1 MLINEVEHLVGLSQK
16 SIRFYEK
23 NGLLCPERNG
33 LNDYRIYKDEDIAI
47 LKKIKFLRDLGV
59 PIRELKMLKDGTLS
73 LSDCIADRIGK
84 IEREEEKYKI
94 VKEICEKIISSHQ
107 NYSDAD
113 LENLSMEVNILGKEG
128 FTMRD
133 LKTSKAKKIVG
144 AVCSSI
150 IFGAFFIGII
160 GILTYFQITEEE
172 KIPWIIY
179 GFICFILGLPTVG
192 IVYNLIARI
201 KEVLGGE
208 EDEASK
214 Y

>member
-1 MLINEVEHLVGLSQK
+1 MLINEVEHIVGLSQK

-23 NGLLCPERNG
+23 NGLLHPERNG
-33 LNDYRIYKDEDIAI
+33 LNDYRIYKDEDVAI

-59 PIRELKMLKDGTLS
+59 PIRELKMLKDGSLS
-73 LSDCIADRIGK
+73 LEDCIIDRIGK
-84 IEREEEKYKI
+84 IEREEEKYKT
-94 VKEICEKIISSHQ
+94 VKDICEKIIASHQ
-107 NYSDAD
+107 SYSDAD
-113 LENLSMEVNILGKEG
+113 LEKLFAEVNILGKEG

-133 LKTSKAKKIVG
+133 LKTSKTKKILG
-144 AVCSSI
+144 AICSSV

-160 GILTYFQITEEE
+160 GILTYFQITEAE

-179 GFICFILGLPTVG
+179 GFICFLLGLPAIG

-201 KEVLGGE
+201 KEILGGE